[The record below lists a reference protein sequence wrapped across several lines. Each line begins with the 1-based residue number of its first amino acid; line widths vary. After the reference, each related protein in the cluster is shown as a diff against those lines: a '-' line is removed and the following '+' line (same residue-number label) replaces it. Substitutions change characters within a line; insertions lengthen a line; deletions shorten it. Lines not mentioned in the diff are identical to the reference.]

1 MLLAFIIIAAVV
13 IADQVT
19 KYMALTLLAPI
30 RSFPLIEGI
39 FELHFVR
46 NRGAAWGMLADSR
59 WIFMTVSVIAILA
72 MLLYLIFTK
81 ERTTLFTVSLSM
93 ILGGGVGNMIDRL
106 FYEDGAV
113 VDFLYF
119 KLIDFP
125 VFNIADCAVTVG
137 AVLLI
142 YYLLYTE
149 TIKPYL
155 CNKKAKK
162 GNNEKD
168 SLQ

>member
-1 MLLAFIIIAAVV
+1 MLSAFIIIAAVV

-19 KYMALTLLAPI
+19 KYLALTLLAPI
-30 RSFPLIEGI
+30 RSYPLIEGV

-46 NRGAAWGMLADSR
+46 NRGAAWGMLADNR
-59 WIFMTVSVIAILA
+59 WVFMTVSVIAILI
-72 MLLYLIFTK
+72 MLLYLVFSK
-81 ERTTLFTVSLSM
+81 DRTPLFTVSLSL
-93 ILGGGVGNMIDRL
+93 ILGGGIGNMIDRL

-142 YYLLYTE
+142 YYLIYTE
-149 TIKPYL
+149 NLKPYL
-155 CNKKAKK
+155 RNKKAKK
-162 GNNEKD
+162 GSNEKD